1 MRGRVKRLSLY
12 TWRQPSRPL
21 MQASPLLL
29 GLFLSP
35 VTLVMTPSSTVMAR
49 PQPTPQKPQIVL
61 ACLVSTAVSTAVAT

>member
-1 MRGRVKRLSLY
+1 
-12 TWRQPSRPL
+12 

-61 ACLVSTAVSTAVAT
+61 ACLVSTAISTAVAT